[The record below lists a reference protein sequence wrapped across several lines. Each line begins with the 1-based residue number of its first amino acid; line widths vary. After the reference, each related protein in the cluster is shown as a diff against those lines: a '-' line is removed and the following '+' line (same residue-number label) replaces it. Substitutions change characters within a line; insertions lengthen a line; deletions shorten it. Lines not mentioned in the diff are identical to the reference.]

1 MTSWTPEIAQQRGPR
16 YLRIADSLASA
27 VSNGNLKPGDRL
39 PTHRDLA
46 WKLGVTVGTITRAYA
61 EAERRGLIS
70 GEVGR
75 GTFIRERAIDVPPA
89 PPPVAVIGEFIDLA
103 RNFPSIDRTHRAIG
117 EVVADVG
124 RTADM
129 PSLMGYATILGLKP
143 HREAAVQWL
152 ARNRL
157 PAEPGQIAISNG
169 CQHAMQLALLA
180 LARPGDVILTEQLTF
195 YGLKALA
202 SLLSF
207 KLHGVE
213 LDEYGLVPSALE
225 TACKQTGAKV
235 LYCIP
240 TLHNPTTALMPAARR
255 EEIAA
260 ICKRHG
266 VTIIEDDIY
275 GFLDETAPPPL
286 TTFAPD
292 HAIYVT
298 SLSKCVAPGLR
309 IGFLKAS
316 VSMIERISTNL
327 RGTTWMATPLMAE
340 VATRLIRSGQA
351 ERMATW
357 QRTEAVARQEIAA
370 DILDDS
376 DIMTNPSS
384 FHLWLRLPEPWRR
397 EDFTA
402 VARRRGVGVAPADA
416 FTVGRAPV
424 PHAVRVGL
432 SAANDRAELERALRI
447 LAEITAGPPE
457 QGFPI
462 V

>member
-1 MTSWTPEIAQQRGPR
+1 
-16 YLRIADSLASA
+16 
-27 VSNGNLKPGDRL
+27 
-39 PTHRDLA
+39 
-46 WKLGVTVGTITRAYA
+46 
-61 EAERRGLIS
+61 
-70 GEVGR
+70 
-75 GTFIRERAIDVPPA
+75 
-89 PPPVAVIGEFIDLA
+89 
-103 RNFPSIDRTHRAIG
+103 
-117 EVVADVG
+117 
-124 RTADM
+124 
-129 PSLMGYATILGLKP
+129 
-143 HREAAVQWL
+143 VQWL

-157 PAEPGQIAISNG
+157 PADPSQVALSNG

-180 LARPGDVILTEQLTF
+180 LARPGDIVLTEQLTF

-202 SLLSF
+202 ALLSL

-213 LDEYGLVPSALE
+213 IDEDGLVPAALD
-225 TACKQTGAKV
+225 TACRQTGAKV

-240 TLHNPTTALMPAARR
+240 TLHNPTTAQMPAARR

-275 GFLDETAPPPL
+275 GFLDGSAPPPL

-298 SLSKCVAPGLR
+298 SFSKCVAPGLR
-309 IGFLKAS
+309 VGFLKSNAAT
-316 VSMIERISTNL
+316 IERIATNL

-340 VATRLIRSGQA
+340 IATRLIRSGQA
-351 ERMATW
+351 ERMAGW
-357 QRTEAVARQEIAA
+357 QRTEAIARQEIAA
-370 DILDDS
+370 DLLDDAEM
-376 DIMTNPSS
+376 MTHPSS
-384 FHLWLRLPEPWRR
+384 FHLWLKLPEPWRR

-447 LAEITAGPPE
+447 LADIISGPAE